1 MKITALE
8 IRKKTFEKNF
18 RGYDKDE
25 VDVFLKELSEE
36 WEKLV
41 AENEELQ
48 VKLELSNREA
58 NKLKEVEASLFRTL
72 KTAEDTGA
80 SIIEE
85 ANDAAEHI
93 EREAQEN
100 AQVML
105 NDAQT
110 QSQNL
115 IEFAEQKREQI
126 ISDLKSDASELVSGY
141 EKLVHQ
147 RELILNNLKKLA
159 EDIEDKINISNSDI
173 KHVNIK
179 AHLEMIET
187 LNKSDSFTISNISSL
202 EEEEMELY
210 TLEESTS
217 EEEIDRA
224 ELEIGSQEINL
235 EVNLE
240 EEVEAEVEN
249 IPLINTPVQA
259 NEDDEA
265 ESKENTDVE
274 EPEENKNKGN
284 SFFDDID

>member
-48 VKLELSNREA
+48 VKLEQSNREA

-93 EREAQEN
+93 EREAQQN

-115 IEFAEQKREQI
+115 IEFTEQKRAQI
-126 ISDLKSDASELVSGY
+126 ISDLKIDVSELVNGY
-141 EKLVHQ
+141 EKLVDQ

-159 EDIEDKINISNSDI
+159 EDIEDKITISNSDI
-173 KHVNIK
+173 KNVNIK
-179 AHLEMIET
+179 AHLEMIEK
-187 LNKSDSFTISNISSL
+187 LNNSDSFTISNISSL
-202 EEEEMELY
+202 EEDKMEVF
-210 TLEESTS
+210 TLEENTS
-217 EEEIDRA
+217 EEEIDIA

-235 EVNLE
+235 EINTEEELE
-240 EEVEAEVEN
+240 EEVEN
-249 IPLINTPVQA
+249 TPFINTSVQD
-259 NEDDEA
+259 NEA
-265 ESKENTDVE
+265 ESKEETDAQ